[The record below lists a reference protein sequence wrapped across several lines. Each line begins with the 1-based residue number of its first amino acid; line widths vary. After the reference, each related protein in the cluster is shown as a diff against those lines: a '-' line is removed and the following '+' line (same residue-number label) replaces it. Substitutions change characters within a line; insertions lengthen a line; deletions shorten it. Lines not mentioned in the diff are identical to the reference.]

1 MRLLPVFRITR
12 KFSFLHGTDHGDVT
26 GKLYTI
32 ATVVNN
38 AGENTGLGY
47 FKQNLQFWIHSFPDK
62 ICCFRKEFPHWQR
75 EVLKKSRGW
84 ECRYVLWEQWM
95 HCSLTL
101 SCVKITAGLKMITHI
116 LTHTLMIFKCYK
128 IAQKVVMEEI
138 IFWKILYIKL
148 NFLTGLFS
156 TQLLVGCKHSI
167 RLTRSS
173 TDPHN
178 KQKIPPKTKI
188 PPKYLQKH
196 CRGFQRELEDIEA
209 NVFFAEVFINFLR
222 YFKLALK

>member
-1 MRLLPVFRITR
+1 MPLCFMRTMDALFFDPFMR
-12 KFSFLHGTDHGDVT
+12 KNYRRFKNDHS
-26 GKLYTI
+26 
-32 ATVVNN
+32 
-38 AGENTGLGY
+38 Y
-47 FKQNLQFWIHSFPDK
+47 FN
-62 ICCFRKEFPHWQR
+62 
-75 EVLKKSRGW
+75 
-84 ECRYVLWEQWM
+84 
-95 HCSLTL
+95 
-101 SCVKITAGLKMITHI
+101 
-116 LTHTLMIFKCYK
+116 THTYDFKCYK

-178 KQKIPPKTKI
+178 KQKIPPKTKM

-196 CRGFQRELEDIEA
+196 CRGLQRELEDIEA

>member
-1 MRLLPVFRITR
+1 MQVVHFGNKISKENFKTGLKWIIKFCLHLMRLLPVFRITR

-101 SCVKITAGLKMITHI
+101 SCVKITTGLKMITHI

-128 IAQKVVMEEI
+128 IA
-138 IFWKILYIKL
+138 
-148 NFLTGLFS
+148 
-156 TQLLVGCKHSI
+156 
-167 RLTRSS
+167 
-173 TDPHN
+173 
-178 KQKIPPKTKI
+178 
-188 PPKYLQKH
+188 
-196 CRGFQRELEDIEA
+196 
-209 NVFFAEVFINFLR
+209 
-222 YFKLALK
+222 